1 MVCEALTNNTQD
13 SIMIDNN
20 CLKVWFEGIK

>member
-1 MVCEALTNNTQD
+1 LTNNTQD